1 MHSLCSTEASCY
13 VTVPGNSL
21 TKFHSVINWRE
32 RDKIG
37 IEAVIENIV
46 PWFPHVWVN
55 LVLLIMRLNLKIC
68 AACECPLLLPCQG
81 IDVAE
86 RYGTYAGGEFRTL
99 IALIDELSGARR
111 QNM

>member
-21 TKFHSVINWRE
+21 AKFYSVISWRVPDE
-32 RDKIG
+32 IG
-37 IEAVIENIV
+37 IGAVIRYSV
-46 PWFPHVWVN
+46 AWYPHVWVN

-68 AACECPLLLPCQG
+68 AACECPPLLPCQG

-86 RYGTYAGGEFRTL
+86 HYGTRAGGEFRNS
-99 IALIDELSGARR
+99 DCVD
-111 QNM
+111 